1 MPYDV
6 YGELWDPK
14 GEGFLGCGFFW
25 MWDVRAVG
33 CWGYGMLRMWNV
45 RDVGCLGCTM
55 WDVCWN
61 VGCWFT
67 KCPCFGVRGPIHLF
81 HSQEKVLLHPKSM
94 THVKCFLDVR
104 N

>member
-14 GEGFLGCGFFW
+14 DEGFLGCGFFW

-45 RDVGCLGCTM
+45 RDVQCGMFAGM
-55 WDVCWN
+55 WDVGLQN
-61 VGCWFT
+61 ALALVL
-67 KCPCFGVRGPIHLF
+67 GVQFIYFILKKRFCCIPN
-81 HSQEKVLLHPKSM
+81 Q
-94 THVKCFLDVR
+94 
-104 N
+104 